1 MALILA
7 VCGAVLMVV
16 AIGMVWLP
24 MAVFWAGVELVVAA
38 YVARYLE
45 ARR

>member
-7 VCGAVLMVV
+7 VLGAVLMVV
-16 AIGMVWLP
+16 AIAMVWTP
-24 MAVFWAGVELVVAA
+24 AAVFWAGVECVTAA

-45 ARR
+45 VKR

>member
-1 MALILA
+1 MAVILA
-7 VCGAVLMVV
+7 VLGAVLMVW

-24 MAVFWAGVELVVAA
+24 AAVFWAGVELVAAA

-45 ARR
+45 ANA